1 MNGAAMSAPGLDW
14 PRVGLLPVVHAL
26 EAALAERRGFS
37 LIRLGDG
44 EGAMLAHADPAMAGE
59 LAVSLRIWFGDQGLD
74 AGERAEMAGALEAA
88 IVGADI
94 LGLPRAR
101 QWAMSAR
108 YRAVFAPV
116 VRLRGGARPL
126 VGDAALHFY
135 LQWSGALGRL
145 VRAARRVS
153 VVGCRDVAPMLAAQ
167 GGISARQ
174 WLVRGEA
181 DFPGS
186 VEEAH
191 WPSGYRRVLAGLESV
206 EPGELVLVGAG
217 VLGKAYCA
225 AARVRGGVAVDLGSV
240 LDGWAGVMSRA
251 GRITGGA
258 EFGIAHWGGKAPE
271 DWSMLDVLRRHV
283 EASGIPDAVI

>member
-145 VRAARRVS
+145 VGAARRVS
-153 VVGCRDVAPMLAAQ
+153 VIGCRDVAPMLAQ
-167 GGISARQ
+167 WCGIEARQ

-181 DFPGS
+181 AFPGG
-186 VEEAH
+186 VVEAH
-191 WPSGYRRVLAGLESV
+191 WPDGYRRMLADLESV

-217 VLGKAYCA
+217 VLGKAYCEA
-225 AARVRGGVAVDLGSV
+225 VRRRGGVAVDLGSV
-240 LDGWAGVMSRA
+240 LDGWAGVMSRP
-251 GRITGGA
+251 GRIGGGA
-258 EFGIAHWGGKAPE
+258 EFGMAHWGGKAPG
-271 DWSMLDVLRRHV
+271 DGSMLDVLRRHV

>member
-1 MNGAAMSAPGLDW
+1 MSVPGLDW

-26 EAALAERRGFS
+26 EAALAEGRGFS

-44 EGAMLAHADPAMAGE
+44 EGAMLGHADPAMAE
-59 LAVSLRIWFGDQGLD
+59 DLAFSWRIWFGDQVVTPE
-74 AGERAEMAGALEAA
+74 ERAEIAGDLERA
-88 IVGADI
+88 IDGADI

-101 QWAMSAR
+101 QWEMSPR

-116 VRLRGGARPL
+116 ALLRADRRPM

-145 VRAARRVS
+145 LRAARRVS
-153 VVGCRDVAPMLAAQ
+153 VIGCRDVAPMLAAQ

-181 DFPGS
+181 DFPGT
-186 VEEAH
+186 VAEPH
-191 WPSGYRRVLAGLESV
+191 WPQGYRRVLAAIIADV

-217 VLGKAYCA
+217 VLGKAYGEA
-225 AARVRGGVAVDLGSV
+225 VRRRGGVAVDLGSV
-240 LDGWAGVMSRA
+240 LDGWAGVMSRP
-251 GRITGGA
+251 GRITDGA
-258 EFGIAHWGGKAPE
+258 EFGIGALAEACLG
-271 DWSMLDVLRRHV
+271 DSTMLERLRRHV
-283 EASGIPDAVI
+283 AASGIPDATIG

>member
-1 MNGAAMSAPGLDW
+1 MSVPGLDW

-26 EAALAERRGFS
+26 EAALAEGRGFS

-44 EGAMLAHADPAMAGE
+44 EGAMLAHADPAMAE
-59 LAVSLRIWFGDQGLD
+59 DLAFSWRIWFGDQ
-74 AGERAEMAGALEAA
+74 AVTPEERAEIAGDLERA
-88 IVGADI
+88 IGGADI

-101 QWAMSAR
+101 QWAMSPR

-116 VRLRGGARPL
+116 VRLRADRRPM

-145 VRAARRVS
+145 LRAARRVS
-153 VVGCRDVAPMLAAQ
+153 VIGCRDVAPMLAAQ

-181 DFPGS
+181 DFPGT
-186 VEEAH
+186 VAEPH
-191 WPSGYRRVLAGLESV
+191 WPQGYRRVLAAMADV

-217 VLGKAYCA
+217 VLGKVYAE
-225 AARVRGGVAVDLGSV
+225 AARQRGGVAVDLGSV
-240 LDGWAGVMSRA
+240 LDGWAGVMSRP
-251 GRITGGA
+251 GRITDGA
-258 EFGIAHWGGKAPE
+258 EFGLGALADGYLR
-271 DWSMLDVLRRHV
+271 DSTMLERLRRHV
-283 EASGIPDAVI
+283 AENGIPDAAID